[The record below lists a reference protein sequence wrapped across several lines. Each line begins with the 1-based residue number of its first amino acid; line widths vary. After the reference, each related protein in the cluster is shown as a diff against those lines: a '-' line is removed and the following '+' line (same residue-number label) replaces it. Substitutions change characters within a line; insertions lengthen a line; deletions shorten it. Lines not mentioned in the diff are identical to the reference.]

1 MRRSDRR
8 MRPDFAWEVFDK
20 AAYGVL
26 AVAGSYAIPISPARQ
41 AETIY
46 FHGAKQ
52 GRMRQH
58 IEADPTISL
67 IMVGDVKP
75 SGHSFSTEY
84 ESAIFEGRIS
94 LVGDETEAVEALR
107 LISERYTPWMMEH
120 FHQEVLLSLPRT
132 AVFKIEVNKISAKRK
147 KFAPDGTEIKGD
159 YTGED
164 E

>member
-1 MRRSDRR
+1 MRRRDRQ
-8 MRPDFAWEVFDK
+8 MKPAFAWEVFDK

-41 AETIY
+41 GETIY

-52 GRMRQH
+52 GRMRRH

-67 IMVGDVKP
+67 IMVGDVTP
-75 SGHSFSTEY
+75 ARHSFSTEY

-94 LVGDETEAVEALR
+94 LVSDETEAVEALR

-120 FHQEVLLSLPRT
+120 FHREVLLSLPRT
-132 AVFKIEVNKISAKRK
+132 AVFKIAVEQVGAKRK
-147 KFAPDGTEIKGD
+147 KYTEDGREIKGD
-159 YTGED
+159 YAGE
-164 E
+164 EA